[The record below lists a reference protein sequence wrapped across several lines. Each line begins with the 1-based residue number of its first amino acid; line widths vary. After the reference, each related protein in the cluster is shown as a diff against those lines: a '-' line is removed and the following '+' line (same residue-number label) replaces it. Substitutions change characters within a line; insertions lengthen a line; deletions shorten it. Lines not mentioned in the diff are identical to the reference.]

1 LAEILTLHARLRP
14 VGQLEVRRLLPAAK
28 RQSVGPFLFFDH
40 FGPVEFEPG
49 RSADIGPHPHIGL
62 STVTYLFEG
71 SLVHRDSIGSVQPIE
86 PGAINWMTAGRGIA
100 HSERTPPEL
109 RSVRR
114 RAHGLQL
121 WAGMPKALEDGEPGF
136 AHTPGSAIPAD
147 ERDDARVRVL
157 VGRAWGMESPVAPV
171 AETLYVDLSL
181 PAGGGLEIP
190 ALAAERALYA
200 VKGSYQLRGK
210 RIEPYA
216 MVVLAAGDTVRVQA
230 ETPARIML
238 IGGEPLDGPRFI
250 WWNFVSSKRETI
262 RAAAAQ
268 WSAHQTPRIEGE
280 TDAVP
285 LPSGS
290 VPV

>member
-1 LAEILTLHARLRP
+1 
-14 VGQLEVRRLLPAAK
+14 
-28 RQSVGPFLFFDH
+28 
-40 FGPVEFEPG
+40 
-49 RSADIGPHPHIGL
+49 
-62 STVTYLFEG
+62 
-71 SLVHRDSIGSVQPIE
+71 
-86 PGAINWMTAGRGIA
+86 
-100 HSERTPPEL
+100 
-109 RSVRR
+109 
-114 RAHGLQL
+114 
-121 WAGMPKALEDGEPGF
+121 
-136 AHTPGSAIPAD
+136 
-147 ERDDARVRVL
+147 
-157 VGRAWGMESPVAPV
+157 
-171 AETLYVDLSL
+171 
-181 PAGGGLEIP
+181 
-190 ALAAERALYA
+190 
-200 VKGSYQLRGK
+200 
-210 RIEPYA
+210 